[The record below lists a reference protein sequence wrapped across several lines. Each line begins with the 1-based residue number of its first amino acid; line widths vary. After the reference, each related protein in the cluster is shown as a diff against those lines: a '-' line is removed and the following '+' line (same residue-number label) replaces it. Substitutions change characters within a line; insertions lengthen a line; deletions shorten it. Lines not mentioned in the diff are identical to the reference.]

1 MNPQLATLRTSALVE
16 NPAWIQ
22 LLGLCPLL
30 AVSNSLANALG
41 LSAASLLVI
50 LGASGAASLLR
61 RWIPDYARLPT
72 YLLLIATFTTCAD
85 QLLEAFA
92 FEVYAEIALFVQII
106 VTNCMILGRVEQ
118 VAGRRPLG
126 PALLDALGT
135 GLGFALALTAL
146 GSVREIL
153 ATGRLGSGLDALLG
167 GAWPAAGVALVPEML
182 KVPLAALPPG
192 AFITAG
198 LLLAGGRWIAGR
210 FGPERRSEHPPEPS
224 PGGQQ
229 RTPPP

>member
-1 MNPQLATLRTSALVE
+1 MSRLFDALRASALTE
-16 NPAWIQ
+16 NPAWVQ

-50 LGASGAASLLR
+50 LGASGSASLLR
-61 RWIPDYARLPT
+61 RWIPGYARLPT

-92 FEVYAEIALFVQII
+92 FDVYSEIALFVQII

-118 VAGRRPLG
+118 VAGRQPPG
-126 PALLDALGT
+126 QALLDALGT
-135 GLGFALALTAL
+135 GLGFALALTVL

-153 ATGRLGSGLDALLG
+153 ATGHLGGGLDALSG
-167 GAWPAAGVALVPEML
+167 GTWPAAGLPVAPETL
-182 KVPLAALPPG
+182 SIPLAALPPG

-198 LLLAGGRWIAGR
+198 LLLAAGRWFGAR
-210 FGPERRSEHPPEPS
+210 FAAASAAPASTTSAPGNPPS
-224 PGGQQ
+224 
-229 RTPPP
+229 